1 MRPPTSIAIIGAGL
15 SGMTCAHALQEA
27 GLTVTL
33 FEKSRGP
40 GGRLTTRRRDTATY
54 DHGAQYFTT
63 GSAAFA
69 AEVARWESAG
79 VVDRWDGRFAAIVDG
94 ELRPDLSTRTRWV
107 GTPKMSSLGRHL
119 AKGLSIRL
127 QTRVTSLQGGR
138 GAWTLEDDT
147 GVTHG
152 PFDLVL
158 ISAPGPQ
165 AKALL
170 PERSSLQG
178 VARGLLYA
186 PCWAVMADY
195 AEPALS
201 AWDGLKV
208 DAEPLSWIARDSSKP
223 GRPEGER
230 WVLHAS
236 AAWSHRHIEAPPED
250 VIAALTDALSELG
263 APRPIHAQ
271 AHRWRYALS
280 IPATGEHAMFARQE
294 GLGLMGDGLIHP
306 RVESAWASGIACAE
320 RVLAAL

>member
-1 MRPPTSIAIIGAGL
+1 MSTPTSIAIIGAGL
-15 SGMTCAHALQEA
+15 SGMTCAHVLQKEGHA
-27 GLTVTL
+27 VTL

-54 DHGAQYFTT
+54 DHGAQYFTAH
-63 GSAAFA
+63 SEAFA
-69 AEVARWESAG
+69 AEVARWDDAG
-79 VVDRWDGRFAAIVDG
+79 VVARWDGRFAAIVDG

-119 AKGLSIRL
+119 ATGLSIRL

-138 GAWTLEDDT
+138 GAWTLHDESGDA
-147 GVTHG
+147 HG

-158 ISAPGPQ
+158 VSAPGPQ

-178 VARGLLYA
+178 AARALLYA

-236 AAWSHRHIEAPPED
+236 AAWSHRYLEEPPEF
-250 VIAALTDALSELG
+250 VIAALTDALRTLG
-263 APRPIHAQ
+263 APAPTQAQ

-280 IPATGEHAMFARQE
+280 VPATGEPAMFAAEE

-306 RVESAWASGIACAE
+306 RVESAWASGIACAD